1 MRNEK
6 ITQYIKENVNIENL
20 EILDYI
26 TDFTDIN
33 SFEELS
39 EELDDNRAF
48 EVEIIYYS
56 NAIQYLMKEDP
67 SLRESLEIAEEY
79 GYSASDLSSEI
90 LASLLASQRVR
101 EDFQRYESELNEI
114 LSEC

>member
-33 SFEELS
+33 SFDELY
-39 EELDDNRAF
+39 EELDNDRAF
-48 EVEIIYYS
+48 DIDIIYYS
-56 NAIQYLMKEDP
+56 EAIKYLQKEDP
-67 SLRESLEIAEEY
+67 SLKESLEIAEEY
-79 GYSASDLSSEI
+79 GYGLSGLSSEV